1 MKAVT
6 QNLKTGKLQVQ
17 ELPSPILRPDGLL
30 VRVRRSLISLGTERA
45 VIALANK
52 GPLGKAKDRPDLFR
66 KVLNKAKQE
75 GYWSTYKV
83 VRNLMSTPIPLGYS
97 CAGDVLEVGAAT
109 TGFHVGDRV
118 ACAGLGHANHAEVDY
133 VPKNLAAR
141 MPDGLSYDDGC
152 FVTVGTIALHGVRLA
167 EIALGDKVVVLG
179 LGLVGQIAA
188 QLARCAGATVIAS
201 DIDPAK
207 LDMAKRLGAHYA
219 VPAGALAGI
228 VSELTGG
235 LGADSVLL
243 CAAAKSDEPMRQ
255 AAAVSRLK
263 GRVIVVGDVGMAIE
277 RRPFFEK
284 ELTLLVSRSYGPGR
298 YDPAYEIR
306 GQDYPAAYVRW
317 TEGRNMQAFLD
328 LVARGDISLGPLVTH
343 RFAID
348 DAESAYQVVTGERA
362 EPAVAILLEYEGE
375 PAPGSRVNLTEAAT
389 RIRPGRDG
397 QVRCGVIGAG
407 QFAKGVLLP
416 ALTAQPGVRLQAVCT
431 ASGFT
436 SRHVGTTY
444 GAEYCTS
451 DPDEIIVDPNV
462 DAVVIATRH
471 DQHAGLTAAAIRAGK
486 AVFVEK
492 PLALDSAGLA
502 DVVEAVEKSA
512 NPRLMVGFNRRFAPL
527 TRRCREFFADVA
539 EPLFISYRVNAGAL
553 PADSWVLDPV
563 EGGGRILGE
572 ICHFVDTIAFLGG
585 ALPTRVFAEE
595 VGRDP
600 RSRQNVTVTLRLAN
614 GGVGVIHYMA
624 SGDPAVPKEYVEV
637 FGGGRTAQLDN
648 FRSLSMF
655 RDNRRRRQRLFNQA
669 KGHAEEMAAF
679 IAALRGGGPMPI
691 DLASMIVVTETTF
704 LIRQSLD
711 QGAPVD
717 YEPAPARDAER

>member
-97 CAGDVLEVGAAT
+97 CAGDVLEVGAAA

-133 VPKNLAAR
+133 VPRNLAAR

-207 LDMAKRLGAHYA
+207 LDMAKRLGAHHA

-375 PAPGSRVNLTEAAT
+375 PAPGSRVNLTAAAAGT
-389 RIRPGRDG
+389 RAARDG
-397 QVRCGVIGAG
+397 QLRCGVIGAG

-416 ALTAQPGVRLQAVCT
+416 ALTAQSGVRLQAVCT

-462 DAVVIATRH
+462 DALVIATRH

-492 PLALDSAGLA
+492 PLALDPAGLA
-502 DVVEAVEKSA
+502 DVVEAVEGSA

-572 ICHFVDTIAFLGG
+572 ICHFVDTIVFLGG

-655 RDNRRRRQRLFNQA
+655 RDNRRRRQRLLNQA

-679 IAALRGGGPMPI
+679 TAALRRGGPMPI
-691 DLASMIVVTETTF
+691 DLPSMIAVTETTF

>member
-97 CAGDVLEVGAAT
+97 CAGDVLEVGAAA

-133 VPKNLAAR
+133 VPRNLAAR

-207 LDMAKRLGAHYA
+207 LDMAKRLGAHHA

-375 PAPGSRVNLTEAAT
+375 PAPGSRVNLTAAAAGT
-389 RIRPGRDG
+389 RPARDG
-397 QVRCGVIGAG
+397 QLRCGVIGAG

-416 ALTAQPGVRLQAVCT
+416 ALTAQSGVRLQAVCT

-462 DAVVIATRH
+462 DALVIATRH

-492 PLALDSAGLA
+492 PLALDPAGLA
-502 DVVEAVEKSA
+502 DVVEAVERSA

-539 EPLFISYRVNAGAL
+539 EPLFVSYRVNAGAL

-572 ICHFVDTIAFLGG
+572 ICHFVDTIVFLGG

-624 SGDPAVPKEYVEV
+624 SGDPAVPKEYIEV

-648 FRSLSMF
+648 FRTLSMF
-655 RDNRRRRQRLFNQA
+655 RDNRRRRHRLLNQA

-679 IAALRGGGPMPI
+679 TAALRSGGPMPI
-691 DLASMIVVTETTF
+691 DLASLIAVTETTF

-717 YEPAPARDAER
+717 YEPAPALGAER